1 MRLIFTTQFHGN
13 PATVKA
19 LEFLLKQISPSI
31 IILIISKLM
40 GKDGRRKVVSGVHFS
55 PHIVFF
61 LSFNSL
67 AWARMWKLLFPPSG
81 LTAAFVPAEER
92 EAPSVMLSSSA
103 SPRTHHI
110 LRIWRVWSDA
120 SLAVYPQRYSA
131 LMGFMPKQ
139 SLEINTRT
147 LLSSISSYF
156 RARCPP
162 LLGLTVASPAI
173 TARPDFLFPLASVP
187 ATRRGTRKGL
197 LKHRVTRRRR
207 HALDLRLAW
216 PLSFPDELRL
226 RAIIHLRGT
235 AWSTWGHRGD
245 KLLPTRWL
253 CSSPRSPPPAFSEVS
268 EHLKTCCFSPTRW
281 FNSRSLAHLYEF
293 LKMIGSVCKSY

>member
-1 MRLIFTTQFHGN
+1 MEGG
-13 PATVKA
+13 KSC
-19 LEFLLKQISPSI
+19 LKFISVH
-31 IILIISKLM
+31 IL
-40 GKDGRRKVVSGVHFS
+40 FF
-55 PHIVFF
+55 VFF
-61 LSFNSL
+61 FSFNSL
-67 AWARMWKLLFPPSG
+67 AWAGMWKLLFPPSG

-120 SLAVYPQRYSA
+120 SLAVFPQPYST

-139 SLEINTRT
+139 LPSHVRIDSSFSNNYHHTR
-147 LLSSISSYF
+147 LLLPF
-156 RARCPP
+156 G
-162 LLGLTVASPAI
+162 LGALNK
-173 TARPDFLFPLASVP
+173 
-187 ATRRGTRKGL
+187 TRHSKGF

-207 HALDLRLAW
+207 NALDLRLVW

-235 AWSTWGHRGD
+235 AWSTWGHGGN

-253 CSSPRSPPPAFSEVS
+253 CRSPR
-268 EHLKTCCFSPTRW
+268 TR
-281 FNSRSLAHLYEF
+281 H
-293 LKMIGSVCKSY
+293 